1 LESPWLAE
9 NAPLTGDVPYYI
21 RWKKGAF
28 VMEKNRTAG
37 KFLTVILLVAL
48 AVFYLPHVV
57 LAGTDNVAK
66 AGNDAKKAR
75 NIIFMVPD
83 GMGLADVTAA
93 RIYKNGY
100 NGGRLCFESLDEIGY
115 QSTQS
120 ANSTVTDSAAAA
132 SAWAAGEK
140 FANGEISYHSKD
152 KTYNKTILELAA
164 MEGKATGLVVTSTI
178 THATPAAF
186 GAHVHSRK
194 CETEIGRQY
203 IFDTRVDVLLGGGIG
218 VNRPPCS
225 LAKTESADVDTLI
238 KEAQGQGYQLV
249 KNKAELKNAVAGG
262 AGKVL
267 GIFTSDYPTRA
278 KTPEYFRVDPSK
290 SYPEGEP
297 TLAEMTRAALGI
309 LEKDKDGFFLLVE
322 GSQVDWGNHANKI
335 DYQISET
342 LGFDQAVSVVLDW
355 LKADKSRA
363 AETLLIIVPDHEC
376 GGFAINGPY
385 GSLSKAGDIVQPGW
399 TSNNHTAVD
408 TIIWS
413 QGPGSLQLGK
423 SIDNTD
429 IYEIMKNTMN

>member
-1 LESPWLAE
+1 
-9 NAPLTGDVPYYI
+9 
-21 RWKKGAF
+21 
-28 VMEKNRTAG
+28 MEKNRTAG

-48 AVFYLPHVV
+48 AVCYLPHVV

-93 RIYKNGY
+93 RIFKNGP
-100 NGGRLCFESLDEIGY
+100 NGKRLSLEGLEQIGY
-115 QSTQS
+115 QRTQS
-120 ANSTVTDSAAAA
+120 ENSTVTDSAAAA

-140 FANGEISYHSKD
+140 FANGEISFHSKD

-164 MEGKATGLVVTSTI
+164 MKGKATGLVVTSTI

-186 GAHVHSRK
+186 GSHVHHRK

-203 IFDTRVDVLLGGGIG
+203 IFDTKVDVLLGGGIG
-218 VNRPPCS
+218 VNSPPCS
-225 LAKTESADVDTLI
+225 FDKTDSANVEALI
-238 KEAQGQGYQLV
+238 QDATGQGYTLV
-249 KNKAELKNAVAGG
+249 KNEADLKNAVAGG

-290 SYPEGEP
+290 VYPEGEP
-297 TLAEMTRAALGI
+297 TLAELTQAALDI
-309 LEKDKDGFFLLVE
+309 LEKDKVGFFLLIE
-322 GSQVDWGNHANKI
+322 GSQVDWANHGHKI
-335 DYQISET
+335 DYQIAEM
-342 LGFDQAVSVVLDW
+342 LGFDAAVSVVLDW
-355 LKADKSRA
+355 LNADKSRA
-363 AETLLIIVPDHEC
+363 AETLLVIVPDHEC

-385 GSLSKAGDIVQPGW
+385 GSLSRAGDMVQAAW
-399 TSNNHTAVD
+399 TSDNHTAVD

-413 QGPGSLQLGK
+413 QGPGSAQLGK

-429 IYEIMKNTMN
+429 IYEIIKNIMD